1 MRKFKH
7 KTTKE
12 EVELYNNFYVCKDSA
27 CIPKRF
33 IENSN
38 DWEEI
43 IEKINQPL
51 FKTID
56 GVDILENQPY
66 WGVST
71 KNFTIEENLEG
82 SVKASIP
89 YYFEDKT
96 TDDFLTFSNRE
107 NAERYIKLNS
117 PKYSIKDIIHVV
129 NNWSMCRIDEDNI
142 LNFLAKSENNSI

>member
-43 IEKINQPL
+43 LEKVNQPL

-56 GVDILENQPY
+56 GVVILENQPY
-66 WGVST
+66 WGVYT
-71 KNFTIEENLEG
+71 KDFVIEENLEG
-82 SVKASIP
+82 CVKRDIP
-89 YYFEDKT
+89 DYFEDKII
-96 TDDFLTFSNRE
+96 DGFLTFSNKL
-107 NAERYIKLNS
+107 NAEMYIELNS
-117 PKYSIKDIIHVV
+117 PKYSIKDIVSIV
-129 NNWSMCRIDEDNI
+129 NNWSMCRIDENDI
-142 LNFLAKSENNSI
+142 LKFLAKNK